1 MLATQRNAVEIRAE
15 IETARDKLAATV
27 DQLTDRL
34 APARLVDEAK
44 TNIKEKALSPTG
56 KAVLGGAGVLLTLL
70 IVRNLRK
77 SRR

>member
-1 MLATQRNAVEIRAE
+1 MATQRDAAVIQAE
-15 IETARDKLAATV
+15 IETARDKLALSV

-34 APARLVDEAK
+34 APARLVEEAK
-44 TNIKEKALSPTG
+44 GNLKQKAMSPAG
-56 KAVLGGAGVLLTLL
+56 KAVLGGAGVLLALL